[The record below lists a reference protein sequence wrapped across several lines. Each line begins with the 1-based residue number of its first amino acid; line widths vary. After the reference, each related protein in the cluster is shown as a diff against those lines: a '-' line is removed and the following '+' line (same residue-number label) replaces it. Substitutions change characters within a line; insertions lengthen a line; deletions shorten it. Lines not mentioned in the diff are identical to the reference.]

1 VPDDLKMLIGGEWVN
16 SASGA
21 TFEAT
26 SPSTGE
32 VIARVAEG
40 AREDAQRAIAA
51 ANAAWRDWASRSA
64 FERAAA
70 MRRMA
75 EIVRERR
82 DDLAR
87 TLSLDQGKPLRAEAH
102 DEVEEL
108 IAYLEMAS
116 ADATRMEGLIPP
128 SVDAGKRVLVY
139 RVPRGVVGV
148 ISPWNWPYTMP
159 GELLAPALAYG
170 NAVVWVPAPSTSVCA
185 VKLAECIADAGLP
198 PGVFNMVTGA
208 GPVVGDEIAAN
219 PGTHAVGFIGSIAT
233 GHRVAE
239 RAAGKELLLEM
250 GGNGPLVI
258 LEDADLGAAVAGTLT
273 ASFLNAGQSCTAG
286 ERILVHESVHDE
298 YLAKLRAAIDG
309 EIHLGDPFDDA
320 TTMGPLN
327 NPPVANKTEQHV
339 ADAVDRG
346 AEVVVGGKRAP
357 HLGSELFF
365 EATVVD
371 GVTDEMAIAREET
384 FGPVVPVS
392 TITSEEEA
400 VRIVNGSPYGLLS
413 AVFTRDL
420 RRGLR
425 YAEAVRAGWVNVNE
439 GTNYWESH
447 LPFGGAAGSASG
459 VGRVGGR
466 FSMERLT
473 ELKTVVVDL
482 A

>member
-1 VPDDLKMLIGGEWVN
+1 MLDDLKLLIGGEWVD

-32 VIARVAEG
+32 VIARVPQG
-40 AREDAQRAIAA
+40 GREDAQRAIAT
-51 ANAAWRDWASRSA
+51 ANDAWRGWASRSA

-75 EIVRERR
+75 EIVLERR

-87 TLSLDQGKPLRAEAH
+87 TLSLDQGKPLRAEAN

-108 IAYLEMAS
+108 IAYFEMAS
-116 ADATRMEGLIPP
+116 ADATRIEGLIPP

-159 GELLAPALAYG
+159 GELLAPALACG

-185 VKLAECIADAGLP
+185 VKLAECIEDAGLP
-198 PGVFNMVTGA
+198 PGVFNVITGP
-208 GPVVGDEIAAN
+208 GPVVGDEIAVN

-258 LEDADLGAAVAGTLT
+258 MEDADLDAAVAGTLT
-273 ASFLNAGQSCTAG
+273 ACFLNAGQSCTAG
-286 ERILVHESVHDE
+286 ERILIHESVHDE
-298 YLAKLRAAIDG
+298 YLTKLRAAIDG
-309 EIHLGDPFDDA
+309 EIHLGDPFNEA

-327 NPPVANKTEQHV
+327 NPPVADKTEQHV
-339 ADAVDRG
+339 ADAMDAG
-346 AEVVVGGKRAP
+346 AEVLVGGKRAP

-392 TITSEEEA
+392 TIRSEEEA
-400 VRIVNGSPYGLLS
+400 VRIVNASPYGLLS

-473 ELKTVVVDL
+473 ELKTVVVNL